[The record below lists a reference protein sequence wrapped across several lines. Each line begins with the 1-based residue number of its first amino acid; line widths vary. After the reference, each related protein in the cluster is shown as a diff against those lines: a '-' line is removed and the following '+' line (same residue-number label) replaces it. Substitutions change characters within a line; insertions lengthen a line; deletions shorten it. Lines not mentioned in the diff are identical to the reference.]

1 MGRPF
6 HRFRETLR
14 ETSPY
19 HPFCLSSHLV
29 SLADLASVD
38 LDHADPGYIPDG
50 KAAPRWQPDMQLVP
64 AILLTPRWPRHLTDY
79 DEPDRC
85 WIIAGVDLAGWSAN
99 EIEDRIGGSIR
110 LIRDLRSRPFT
121 ELCKLMQ
128 TEITRLETDLRV
140 EQISHAATQNAL
152 AGETRV
158 CERLRTQR
166 DQILR
171 AQRKS
176 GGQVELF
183 PCGCPKVEHNIYRN
197 RGREHCRECGRERL
211 ARYRQR
217 HVRPGQN
224 RPVTQGA

>member
-1 MGRPF
+1 M
-6 HRFRETLR
+6 R

-99 EIEDRIGGSIR
+99 EIKDRIGGSIR
-110 LIRDLRSRPFT
+110 LIRDLRSLPFT

-152 AGETRV
+152 AGEIRAAGRLKTQLDQVLDLRV
-158 CERLRTQR
+158 VGE
-166 DQILR
+166 
-171 AQRKS
+171 
-176 GGQVELF
+176 QVELCSRGKH
-183 PCGCPKVEHNIYRN
+183 PMVKYNQYIHGGKVRCRACRQEWDAENRKPKAQAV
-197 RGREHCRECGRERL
+197 
-211 ARYRQR
+211 
-217 HVRPGQN
+217 
-224 RPVTQGA
+224 